1 MQVFILNGLA
11 EPEVN
16 PSLAEFRMVYHGTW
30 VRTPARIKSAAAR
43 AIRTAQVSMDSH
55 FFLGSR
61 GWVLALI

>member
-11 EPEVN
+11 ETGSDS
-16 PSLAEFRMVYHGTW
+16 SLAEFGMGYHGTW
-30 VRTPARIKSAAAR
+30 VRTPARIKRAAAR